1 MRNRLLVAV
10 MAATLLL
17 NPGRSYAQTA
27 AQNVSPSDDAYLVV
41 DRILMNRGRLALTDT
56 QVSKLTA
63 LADRLRHD
71 PGHLKVTG
79 FDRVPGKWVPQVER
93 VRPSVRDAR
102 RLAFHDLTPEQRRIA
117 ATILDRSERTD
128 TAQR

>member
-1 MRNRLLVAV
+1 MQNRFLVAL
-10 MAATLLL
+10 MAATMLL
-17 NPGRSYAQTA
+17 NPARSHAQT

-41 DRILMNRGRLALTDT
+41 NRILVNRGRLALTEA
-56 QVSKLTA
+56 QVSNLTA
-63 LADRLRHD
+63 LADQLRHD
-71 PGHLKVTG
+71 PGHLQVTG

-93 VRPSVRDAR
+93 VRPKIGDAR

-117 ATILDRSERTD
+117 TTILDRSERTT